1 MNLARHAA
9 VLWRFRLITATG
21 LFLGISLAVLAS
33 YKVSFDGGPSLQAR
47 GSATWKSDALLLVT
61 QPGFPEGRVV
71 LPDTTETVPGTGETV
86 QNDKLQF
93 ADPNRFGGLADLYSQ
108 LAMSDRVRKEIP
120 EKPEPLQNE
129 ALALPGASGGVILPI
144 IKLSASADSQKGA
157 QLLTQHAIEALQ
169 GVLSE
174 DQSKARIP
182 DQSRVEVR
190 TLNAPSAGYL
200 VSGPPRTAA
209 ILVFILSILGT
220 IGLTHLL
227 AALRSRDDAE
237 DDRGIRGVV
246 DPWSGNGN
254 GHAQPQTRPAPA
266 PVPSG
271 SSWSGTPAPA
281 AWSPPPTPAPEAE
294 DEAEPQAKRRGLSG
308 RRAR

>member
-21 LFLGISLAVLAS
+21 LFLGISLAILAS

-71 LPDTTETVPGTGETV
+71 LPDTAETVPGSTETV

-108 LAMSDRVRKEIP
+108 LAMSDRVRQEMQ
-120 EKPEPLQNE
+120 EKPKPLQIE

-144 IKLSASADSQKGA
+144 IKLSASADTQTGA
-157 QLLTQHAIEALQ
+157 QTLNQHAIEALR
-169 GVLSE
+169 GVLTE
-174 DQSKARIP
+174 DQKKARIP
-182 DQSRVEVR
+182 DQSRVELR

-200 VSGPPRTAA
+200 LSGPPRTAA
-209 ILVFILSILGT
+209 ILVFLLSILGT

-227 AALRSRDDAE
+227 AALRGRDESDGK
-237 DDRGIRGVV
+237 GIRGVV

-254 GHAQPQTRPAPA
+254 GNGQPQPRPAPA
-266 PVPSG
+266 PVPAS
-271 SSWSGTPAPA
+271 SSWSGSPAPA
-281 AWSPPPTPAPEAE
+281 AWSPPPVPAPGAE
-294 DEAEPQAKRRGLSG
+294 DGAEEPAKRRGLSG

>member
-9 VLWRFRLITATG
+9 VLWRFRIITATG
-21 LFLGISLAVLAS
+21 LFLGISLAILAS

-47 GSATWKSDALLLVT
+47 GSATYKSDALLLVT

-71 LPDTTETVPGTGETV
+71 LPDTTETVPGTTETV
-86 QNDKLQF
+86 QNNKLQF

-108 LAMSDRVRKEIP
+108 LAMSDRVRTMIP
-120 EKPEPLQNE
+120 EKPKPLQIE

-144 IKLSASADSQKGA
+144 IKLSASADTQKGA
-157 QLLTQHAIEALQ
+157 ELLTQHAIEALQ
-169 GVLSE
+169 GVLTE
-174 DQSKARIP
+174 DQKKARIP

-200 VSGPPRTAA
+200 LSGPPRTAA
-209 ILVFILSILGT
+209 ILVFILSLLGT

-227 AALRSRDDAE
+227 AALRGRDE
-237 DDRGIRGVV
+237 SEDRGIRGVV
-246 DPWSGNGN
+246 DPWSGNGGGN
-254 GHAQPQTRPAPA
+254 AQPAQHRPAPA

-271 SSWSGTPAPA
+271 SSWSGSPAPA
-281 AWSPPPTPAPEAE
+281 AWSPPPAPAPAE
-294 DEAEPQAKRRGLSG
+294 DEAEAPVKRRGLSG